1 MGPGNRR
8 RRLRRSTVPPT
19 AVEPIQP
26 RAPDLS
32 YRSALAVARTRP
44 RGRCQQSRRPTLGI
58 EFLRRLLRP
67 DLYPPLWVHRP
78 LAVAGAGPG
87 KRVELGST
95 HRKQSRGKSVRETGV
110 RPASVETQPIRPSRR
125 LAQQAQRISVRPSSN
140 EGVDRP
146 SWSIVPI
153 CEGLS
158 TPSLSPVTVSRIA
171 IWSLSPTYRRVPSLA
186 A

>member
-1 MGPGNRR
+1 MGPGSGR

-26 RAPDLS
+26 PAPDLS
-32 YRSALAVARTRP
+32 YRSTLAVARARP
-44 RGRCQQSRRPTLGI
+44 RGRCQQSRRPPLGT

-67 DLYPPLWVHRP
+67 DLHPPLWVHRP
-78 LAVAGAGPG
+78 LAVSGAGPG
-87 KRVELGST
+87 KRVELGSA
-95 HRKQSRGKSVRETGV
+95 HRKQSRGKSVLETGV
-110 RPASVETQPIRPSRR
+110 RPCLSETQPSRR